1 MDYTQRLA
9 ALAQTSLPAELE
21 GSNQCIQFVRPLRR
35 ARLRALSALT
45 LTSLLIVFLIYSD
58 TPIGIFEIIIS
69 LTALYFSVSTIRRAV
84 FGDVLAVLEKGG
96 LRVKKRLIPWPAL
109 KAVEVQDNGSL
120 RFDVD
125 ETIDPSGDLLVKF
138 RSANVGVLQDAVG
151 YVLYG

>member
-1 MDYTQRLA
+1 
-9 ALAQTSLPAELE
+9 
-21 GSNQCIQFVRPLRR
+21 
-35 ARLRALSALT
+35 
-45 LTSLLIVFLIYSD
+45 VFLIYSD